1 MRLYEI
7 MLTKGQVTPVDVTP
21 PGRATAGRPDGELDG
36 VVRSKR
42 RGCQGTT
49 SHKRREKPTKVITAG
64 GTGKP

>member
-42 RGCQGTT
+42 QRRAGQAKTP
-49 SHKRREKPTKVITAG
+49 HKKKKKPRK
-64 GTGKP
+64 

>member
-42 RGCQGTT
+42 RGGQATT
-49 SHKRREKPTKVITAG
+49 THKKKKRPRK
-64 GTGKP
+64 

>member
-21 PGRATAGRPDGELDG
+21 PGRASAGRPDSELDG

-42 RGCQGTT
+42 RGGQATT
-49 SHKRREKPTKVITAG
+49 THKRKTTKVITAG